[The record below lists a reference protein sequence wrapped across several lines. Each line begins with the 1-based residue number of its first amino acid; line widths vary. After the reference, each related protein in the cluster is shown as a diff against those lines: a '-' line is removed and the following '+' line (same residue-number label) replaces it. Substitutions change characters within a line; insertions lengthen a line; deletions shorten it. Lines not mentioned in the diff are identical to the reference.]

1 MSKIIAIGNMK
12 GGVGKTTT
20 AVNLAQE
27 IGKKGSTLLL
37 DADDELQSALSWR
50 DGEFAG
56 WRFEARPFT
65 GATPEE
71 MSRYDYIVVDTKGN
85 EQGNDLVALARDS
98 DILVVPTRPEGL
110 SATGLA
116 RTLRPL
122 REAGVQNYRV
132 LIVSNMGGRGEELRE
147 LLIDE
152 GVPVLQ
158 ALVRQSTAVGDAVER
173 QIPLSASTNKYAKL
187 VAMDYASAA
196 REVMGYVREK

>member
-50 DGEFAG
+50 QGAYGG
-56 WRFEARPFT
+56 WRFEARPFS
-65 GATPEE
+65 GATPKE
-71 MSRYDYIVVDTKGN
+71 MSKYDYIVVDTKGN

-116 RTLRPL
+116 RTLKPL

-158 ALVRQSTAVGDAVER
+158 ALVRQSTAVGDAAER
-173 QIPLSASTNKYAKL
+173 QIPLNASANKYAKL

-196 REVMGYVREK
+196 REVMGCV